1 MLCYDTLTITII
13 KQESMYRFHMLL
25 ISMLHTVGIR
35 RARGEILQMVK
46 IIVST
51 FWDETSCIYIYNSE
65 WYDNIL

>member
-51 FWDETSCIYIYNSE
+51 F
-65 WYDNIL
+65 